1 MNNKALSP
9 VIGTVLLISIAI
21 ILAGLIFTWAR
32 LTVIELAPISH
43 NCEDVIFTAE
53 ITNFQIGIVNKGHV
67 NLEGIQI
74 KSIEQGSIKTLETIN
89 QKIPKGDSRLLTP
102 NQFPINTKLLIVPII
117 KAQTQDKE
125 IDFNCPDDKGL
136 ELE

>member
-53 ITNFQIGIVNKGHV
+53 ITNFQIGIVNKGNV

-74 KSIEQGSIKTLETIN
+74 KSIEQGSIKTLETI
-89 QKIPKGDSRLLTP
+89 
-102 NQFPINTKLLIVPII
+102 
-117 KAQTQDKE
+117 KE
-125 IDFNCPDDKGL
+125 KKEKN
-136 ELE
+136 